1 MERWRY
7 RCYQFGGGCGAPPQ
21 FTRSRHHVPAR
32 TGGCGDHLGRV
43 RRSRHRGERRG
54 RCRCRARGHRR
65 GPRAA
70 RAREAGDRRG
80 IDRHVRW
87 DHLDAEQPVDAG
99 RRRRR
104 LTRGRA
110 RVPRGRRRRR
120 GAGVVAG
127 ATRDVPHRGLQD
139 AHLPAAEGRAAGPVR
154 GLQRLLPER
163 QGRQR
168 ARALGRGRAVRRPAA
183 RRVARQAPAEPR
195 QGLRARG
202 EDERAALG
210 AVLQPVA
217 ASVHHRRAR
226 VPPHARPARCVVRSC
241 SPTARR

>member
-1 MERWRY
+1 MQGDAVTTWD
-7 RCYQFGGGCGAPPQ
+7 QSVDLVIAGSGGGGVVAAMVAIDAG
-21 FTRSRHHVPAR
+21 S
-32 TGGCGDHLGRV
+32 
-43 RRSRHRGERRG
+43 
-54 RCRCRARGHRR
+54 
-65 GPRAA
+65 RAA
-70 RAREAGDRRG
+70 RAREAGGRRG

-99 RRRRR
+99 RRCRR
-104 LTRGRA
+104 LPRGRP
-110 RVPRGRRRRR
+110 RVPRRRRRRR
-120 GAGVVAG
+120 GARVVAG

-139 AHLPAAEGRAAGPVR
+139 AHLPAAEGRAARPLR

-163 QGRQR
+163 QRRQR

-217 ASVHHRRAR
+217 AIVRDRRAG
-226 VPPHARPARCVVRSC
+226 VPSHARRHGCGVRSC